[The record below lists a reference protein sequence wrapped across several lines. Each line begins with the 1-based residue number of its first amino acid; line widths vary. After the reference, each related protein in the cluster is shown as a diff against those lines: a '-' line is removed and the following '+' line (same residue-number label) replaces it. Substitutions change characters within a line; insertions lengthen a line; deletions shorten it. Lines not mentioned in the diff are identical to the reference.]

1 MVRRATFNLLVQLRR
16 RTSRPYSLELEHAD
30 ARRFSIPCC
39 LERRASSTPLASTTY
54 TVMIWMIN
62 KTKEVR
68 DSGYPCGRLKPS
80 PVRRRRWP
88 DAGSRLDP
96 PAFERAQAL
105 TLADRGSANFGEGL
119 RHMREALT
127 FAQPAPLPI
136 PRLLTAFALCQKEN
150 EFACRRPLTRRRGPC
165 GGSQPPWVGVRDPVA
180 RDAAWPPLERA
191 QTVVG
196 PPPQPDG
203 VNGSRHSP
211 PPAARPAL
219 PPTSRPRALPPT
231 HT

>member
-16 RTSRPYSLELEHAD
+16 
-30 ARRFSIPCC
+30 
-39 LERRASSTPLASTTY
+39 
-54 TVMIWMIN
+54 
-62 KTKEVR
+62 
-68 DSGYPCGRLKPS
+68 
-80 PVRRRRWP
+80 RRRRWP

-119 RHMREALT
+119 RHIREALT

-165 GGSQPPWVGVRDPVA
+165 GDSQPPWVGVRDPVA

-203 VNGSRHSP
+203 VNGSRHFGVESSRILRTRRHFSCEAPRHGAPPHDRSFDNEPPRAGQRRLNHHTHSLHTHTHLISPYSIHHHPPPSPQPTRSADSP
-211 PPAARPAL
+211 PTR
-219 PPTSRPRALPPT
+219 PPT
-231 HT
+231 

>member
-1 MVRRATFNLLVQLRR
+1 
-16 RTSRPYSLELEHAD
+16 
-30 ARRFSIPCC
+30 
-39 LERRASSTPLASTTY
+39 
-54 TVMIWMIN
+54 MIWMIN
-62 KTKEVR
+62 KTKKKR

>member
-1 MVRRATFNLLVQLRR
+1 MPRRPPNAAPPQSSWSVPSRPTPRR
-16 RTSRPYSLELEHAD
+16 RHGSSAVVAMAAEVTS
-30 ARRFSIPCC
+30 
-39 LERRASSTPLASTTY
+39 
-54 TVMIWMIN
+54 
-62 KTKEVR
+62 KVR
-68 DSGYPCGRLKPS
+68 DSASPCGRLKPS
-80 PVRRRRWP
+80 PGVRRRRWP

-136 PRLLTAFALCQKEN
+136 PPLRTAFALCQKEN

-180 RDAAWPPLERA
+180 RDAA
-191 QTVVG
+191 
-196 PPPQPDG
+196 
-203 VNGSRHSP
+203 
-211 PPAARPAL
+211 
-219 PPTSRPRALPPT
+219 
-231 HT
+231 